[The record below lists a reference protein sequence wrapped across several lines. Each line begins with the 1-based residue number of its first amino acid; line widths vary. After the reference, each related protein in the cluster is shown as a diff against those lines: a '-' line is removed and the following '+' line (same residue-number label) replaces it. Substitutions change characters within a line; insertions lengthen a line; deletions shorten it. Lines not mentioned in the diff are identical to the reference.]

1 MQVRD
6 NTNSGSAWG
15 STDSTVRLT
24 LLVLILGNCCL
35 KKKRTAETDFQ
46 EKKSNITCMK
56 PQQSQLFLPRPSNA
70 DV

>member
-46 EKKSNITCMK
+46 EKNQI
-56 PQQSQLFLPRPSNA
+56 
-70 DV
+70 